1 MQAVDHFLQPAITVQ
16 YISDYYAGDN
26 STQQL
31 PSFSLLKYKLELDLA
46 RYFSILI
53 SLNNL
58 LDTHYQIYV
67 DLPEGSGP
75 YPRPGHSINLG
86 LRIKPKLMT

>member
-16 YISDYYAGDN
+16 YVSDYYAGDN

-53 SLNNL
+53 SLNYL

-67 DLPEGSGP
+67 DLPEASGP
-75 YPRPGHSINLG
+75 YPMPGRSINLG
-86 LRIKPKLMT
+86 LRIKP

>member
-26 STQQL
+26 NTGAL
-31 PSFSLLKYKLELDLA
+31 PSFFLLDYKLELDVA

-58 LDTHYQIYV
+58 IDTHYQIYV

-75 YPRPGHSINLG
+75 YSRPGRSINLG
-86 LRIKPKLMT
+86 LRIKP

>member
-31 PSFSLLKYKLELDLA
+31 PSFFLLKYKLELDLA
-46 RYFSILI
+46 RYFSIFV

-75 YPRPGHSINLG
+75 NPMPGRSINLG